1 MDQCK
6 PKQMRSQEKNTSVSG
21 IYTKVE
27 SKTWV
32 KYQQILLERLTF
44 LLLLYMHAHDSI
56 QWLSPSSLLS

>member
-1 MDQCK
+1 
-6 PKQMRSQEKNTSVSG
+6 MRSQEKNTSVSG